1 MRIILAYIQ
10 SQLILIL
17 YWNYNH
23 ATQKAIMAKFDK
35 IPNVPGTDKIFY
47 SKLLVFSIGNFISLE
62 ICRLKSLLIKSL
74 IRIRSKYLSFWW
86 NIGQSKIEEQSTLKN
101 YETLSCLKDTLS
113 PFMWFSWSV
122 NANRS
127 INKCVWIDNR
137 HDLRFLLILYTI
149 FILIINM
156 AVTYVHKQRQL
167 LKTLIHPIYIFIHK
181 W

>member
-35 IPNVPGTDKIFY
+35 IPNVPGTDKIFC
-47 SKLLVFSIGNFISLE
+47 SKLLVFLIGNFISLE

-86 NIGQSKIEEQSTLKN
+86 NIWQSKIEEQSTLKMK
-101 YETLSCLKDTLS
+101 YCH
-113 PFMWFSWSV
+113 
-122 NANRS
+122 
-127 INKCVWIDNR
+127 VWKILCHLLCDF
-137 HDLRFLLILYTI
+137 HDLLMPTDQLTNVFESIIAMIYASYDTIYYIYTHNQYGSY
-149 FILIINM
+149 LC
-156 AVTYVHKQRQL
+156 
-167 LKTLIHPIYIFIHK
+167 P
-181 W
+181 